1 MKESV
6 LDVLRYLF
14 EHVIVADSEE
24 ERDRDELRAELAQ
37 AGFSEAEIGR
47 AFDWLDALIEDRP
60 AVENA
65 ALNAAQRV
73 LSARERAL
81 LSTEAWG
88 SLLKLEQ
95 VGVLDAARREMVL
108 DRVTALDGEALEAR
122 DLKWVALLVLFAQP
136 DQEAACSYLENQ
148 VFEAPPTLH

>member
-14 EHVIVADSEE
+14 EHVMVADSEE
-24 ERDRDELRAELAQ
+24 ERGRDELRAELVA
-37 AGFSEAEIGR
+37 AGFSEAEVGR

-60 AVENA
+60 IVASA
-65 ALNAAQRV
+65 SANAAQRV
-73 LSARERAL
+73 LSARERER
-81 LSTEAWG
+81 LSTDAWG

-95 VGVLDAARREMVL
+95 VGVLDASRREMVL
-108 DRVTALDGEALEAR
+108 DRVEALDGEALAAS

-136 DQEAACSYLENQ
+136 DQEAACSYLESE
-148 VFEAPPTLH
+148 VFEAPPILH